1 VPEIK
6 MGRTYLRP
14 ITGTSEGP
22 QKNAFNAPRLGRTS
36 SAVFCAKFPRF
47 RDGQQQKLR
56 EMILV
61 KFGFWSFYLSA
72 PPVCAFG
79 FASSIAACLVFI
91 CATRGGKSPG

>member
-1 VPEIK
+1 METVFVGTLVPEIK

-22 QKNAFNAPRLGRTS
+22 QKNAFNATRLGRTS

-47 RDGQQQKLR
+47 RDGQQPKLR

-61 KFGFWSFYLSA
+61 KFWFWSFGLFR
-72 PPVCAFG
+72 FG
-79 FASSIAACLVFI
+79 FGQA
-91 CATRGGKSPG
+91 

>member
-1 VPEIK
+1 MAVRSRANQPCVETVFVGTLVPEIK

-47 RDGQQQKLR
+47 RDGQQPKLR
-56 EMILV
+56 EMILI
-61 KFGFWSFYLSA
+61 KFWFWSFYFFR
-72 PPVCAFG
+72 FG
-79 FASSIAACLVFI
+79 FGQ
-91 CATRGGKSPG
+91 T